1 MNRKPPGTT
10 GTGGSLNGKSTL
22 CCLNDCSRA
31 VTRSVCCNFIDA
43 AATVTVSGTGIGVRF
58 SRRAHNPLMLNAGF
72 GDGETP
78 IPWLENRPFRLE
90 FP

>member
-1 MNRKPPGTT
+1 MDALSAAAPVRIG
-10 GTGGSLNGKSTL
+10 NGHETARVRTL
-22 CCLNDCSRA
+22 FRNL
-31 VTRSVCCNFIDA
+31 IDV

-72 GDGETP
+72 GDGGTP
-78 IPWLENRPFRLE
+78 IPWLENHQFRLA